1 MDLNQQ
7 GRLMETPKHRPLGP
21 ARIAAFVL
29 VALATLGLALVHF
42 GV

>member
-1 MDLNQQ
+1 
-7 GRLMETPKHRPLGP
+7 METPQQTPRGR

-42 GV
+42 GL